1 MQNAII
7 DMAKKRVISIKD
19 YRDILNTLELD
30 NICLINSSFKLDKDK
45 LSNNV
50 KLVIKESAKSELKDT
65 FLIIRYKSTL
75 KGINEDTQEV
85 GVNVETIHE
94 LQYSSTGEKEIT
106 QEFIEKFS
114 SYSASMLVWPY
125 FREFV
130 QSQISKTLLPPLIL
144 PLKRQR

>member
-1 MQNAII
+1 
-7 DMAKKRVISIKD
+7 MAKKRDISIKD

-114 SYSASMLVWPY
+114 SYSAPMLVWPY

-144 PLKRQR
+144 PLKRQG

>member
-1 MQNAII
+1 
-7 DMAKKRVISIKD
+7 MAKKRVISIKD

-114 SYSASMLVWPY
+114 SYSAPMLVWPY

-144 PLKRQR
+144 PLKRQG